1 MSVQK
6 SGQPSGRKRCED
18 APELVGDKQTK
29 SRISIK
35 TTPKWQWRR
44 IQTQEGGETMKD
56 VLNATQ
62 AAAVLRCA
70 PMKVKKRIEI
80 GEWPWRIIP
89 KNKTGLTCDTI
100 EMSIYELGEYFH
112 ISEEEIWRRLAE
124 RKGWV
129 KAG

>member
-18 APELVGDKQTK
+18 APELVGDKKTK

-80 GEWPWRIIP
+80 GEWPGRIIP